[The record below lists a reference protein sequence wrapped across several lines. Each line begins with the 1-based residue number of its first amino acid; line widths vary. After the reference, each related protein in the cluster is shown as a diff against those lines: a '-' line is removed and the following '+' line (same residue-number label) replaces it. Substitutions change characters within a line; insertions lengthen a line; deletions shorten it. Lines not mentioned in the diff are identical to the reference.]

1 MRVKLAA
8 AIALAAAPALARPRA
23 PKNVPEADA
32 LLERAFSFP
41 EAGCAARGR
50 IQFFRRDEKPKGLGT
65 AVYTLPDGRLRRE
78 IHPKGPSKPAAL
90 VIVDDGREQTLYIPK
105 PDRFWTGRM
114 ERESAADALARLK
127 AIYEISVSTGGRV
140 AKRRTWRLDFRAP
153 DGPLRRS
160 FWVDRESG
168 LLLKTETYRYDGAV
182 ARRERLL
189 RLETPAAVE
198 PGLFALAAS
207 SGAAAKPLIPPDRLV
222 SFGVPVR
229 FPRWSPLGFLALD
242 ARGANRGASIFYSD
256 GAASYAVFE
265 GPADADSGLN
275 EKLGRVVRLKDGS
288 SARLL
293 PAGDGAALVRR
304 SAAGALFVVG
314 DLADEELVRV
324 AESVEGGR

>member
-1 MRVKLAA
+1 MRAKLAA
-8 AIALAAAPALARPRA
+8 ALMLAAVSSSARPRV
-23 PKNVPEADA
+23 PKNMPEADA
-32 LLERAFSFP
+32 LLARAFAFP
-41 EAGCAARGR
+41 EAGCVARGR

-65 AVYTLPDGRLRRE
+65 VVYTLPDGRLRRE
-78 IHPKGPSKPAAL
+78 IHPRGPSKPAAL
-90 VIVDDGREQTLYIPK
+90 VIVDDGREQTLHIPK

-114 ERESAADALARLK
+114 ERESAAVAIARLK
-127 AIYEISVSTGGRV
+127 SIYEISVSTGGRV

-153 DGPLRRS
+153 NGPLRRT

-198 PGLFALAAS
+198 PGLFALTAS

-222 SFGVPVR
+222 SFDVPVR

-242 ARGANRGASIFYSD
+242 ARGANRGVNIFYSD
-256 GAASYAVFE
+256 GAANYSVFE
-265 GPADADSGLN
+265 GPTDADSGLN
-275 EKLGRVVRLKDGS
+275 EKLGREVRLKDGS

-304 SAAGALFVVG
+304 SAAGTLFVVG
-314 DLADEELVRV
+314 DLADEELVHV
-324 AESVEGGR
+324 ADSLGAAR